1 MGKLVVLKFSD
12 GSFEEGFAVT
22 LQIGT
27 EGELPSSEIAGK
39 LPPATELLQKYREWQ
54 SSYLK
59 MGNRYRLSADK
70 VQVTNVSI
78 VQDCDQTAYT
88 LRSHLNSWLLAPEF
102 RPVREKWLEQLLP
115 TDEVR
120 VILQTDNR
128 DLQRL
133 PWHLWDVMER
143 YRKAEIAIAP
153 LRYER
158 IASKKTFNHKV
169 NILAIIGN
177 SQGINTQRDKAL
189 LEALPA
195 AEVSFLV
202 EPQRKE
208 LNDFLWQKN
217 WDILFF
223 AGHSSSQGTNGVGR
237 IFLNQTDSLSISEL
251 KYALRKAV
259 ERGLQ
264 LAIFN
269 SCDGLGL
276 AEQLADLHIPQIIV
290 MREPVPDL
298 VAQEF
303 LKYFLEGF
311 AAGERFYLAVREA
324 REQLQGLE
332 DKFPCA
338 TWLPVICQNLA
349 EVPSTWQDITG
360 TIAAKQAVKPI
371 AVSSFVRNCTQVLLT
386 SAVITTVV
394 VGVRFFGFLQ
404 RWELQAFDGMMRS
417 RSVVLDEGPDPRLL
431 LVTIDDA
438 DIAAQRRQGESL
450 KGTSVSDKYLNLLLE
465 KLQQYQP
472 QAIGLDIYRDFS
484 AESPDLIKRLQTT
497 DNLIGVCKGSYARGN
512 TTGIEPPPEIPEPR
526 LGFSDFV
533 NDDDGVVRRHL
544 LFMRQEATSPC
555 PTNYAFSTQLA
566 LHYLHSLGIQPQFT
580 PQGDLQLD
588 RMILQRLRSRRGGYQ
603 KIDTNGGQIL
613 LNYRSSKQVAE
624 QVTLT
629 QLLSN
634 SVNPN
639 AIKNRIVLIGVAAKG
654 DFPDYWATSYGS
666 ELDKQLPGVL
676 LQAHMIS
683 QILSAVIDRRPLLR
697 TWHPMAEVLWIWF
710 WGLAAGLL
718 TWQIRHLLPRLVVI
732 VIVSSGVIYII
743 CLSFLI
749 GGYWVPFVPSV
760 LALLATVSVTSIQHS
775 QLKSQ
780 N

>member
-12 GSFEEGFAVT
+12 GSFDKGFAVT
-22 LQIGT
+22 LQIGA
-27 EGELPSSEIAGK
+27 EGELPSSEIAGR
-39 LPPATELLQKYREWQ
+39 LPPAMELLQIYREWQ

-78 VQDCDQTAYT
+78 VQDCDQTAYI

-115 TDEVR
+115 ADEVR

-158 IASKKTFNHKV
+158 IASKKTLNHKV
-169 NILAIIGN
+169 NILAILGN

-189 LEALPA
+189 LEALPGA
-195 AEVSFLV
+195 DVSFLV

-223 AGHSSSQGTNGVGR
+223 AGHSSSQGNNGAGR
-237 IFLNQTDSLSISEL
+237 IFLNQTDSLTISEL

-276 AEQLADLHIPQIIV
+276 AEQLADLHIPQIVV

-338 TWLPVICQNLA
+338 SWLPVICQNLA
-349 EVPSTWQDITG
+349 EAPSAWQDITG
-360 TIAAKQAVKPI
+360 RIAVKKAIKPI
-371 AVSSFVRNCTQVLLT
+371 AVSSFARNFTQILLT
-386 SAVITTVV
+386 SAVITTTV
-394 VGVRFFGFLQ
+394 VGVRFFGLLQ

-417 RSVVLDEGPDPRLL
+417 RSVVIDEGPDPRLL
-431 LVTIDDA
+431 LVTINDA
-438 DIAAQRRQGESL
+438 DIAAQRHEGEPL
-450 KGTSVSDKYLNLLLE
+450 KGTSISDKYLNLLLE

-472 QAIGLDIYRDFS
+472 QAIGLDIYRDFP
-484 AESPDLIKRLQTT
+484 AESPDLIKRLKET
-497 DNLIGVCKGSYARGN
+497 DNLIGVCKGSYARAN
-512 TTGIEPPPEIPEPR
+512 TTGIAPPPEIPDPR

-533 NDDDGVVRRHL
+533 NDEDGVVRRHL
-544 LFMRQEATSPC
+544 LAMEQEAASPC
-555 PTNYAFSTQLA
+555 PANYAFSTQLA
-566 LHYLHSLGIQPQFT
+566 IHYLHSLGIQPQFT
-580 PQGDLQLD
+580 SQGDLQLG
-588 RMILQRLRSRRGGYQ
+588 RTILQRLRSRRGGYQ
-603 KIDTNGGQIL
+603 NIDTNGGQIL
-613 LNYRSSKQVAE
+613 LNYRSGKQVAE
-624 QVTLT
+624 QITLT
-629 QLLSN
+629 QLLSAPI
-634 SVNPN
+634 NPN

-654 DFPDYWATSYGS
+654 DFPDYWATSYGT
-666 ELDKQLPGVL
+666 ELDKQQPGVL

-683 QILSAVIDRRPLLR
+683 QILSAVLDGRSLLV
-697 TWHPMAEVLWIWF
+697 TWHPLAEVVWIWI
-710 WGLAAGLL
+710 WAVAGGLL
-718 TWQIRHLLPRLVVI
+718 AWQIRHSLPRLVAI
-732 VIVSSGVIYII
+732 VIVSSGIVYII
-743 CLSFLI
+743 CLSLLI
-749 GGYWVPFVPSV
+749 RGYWVPFVPS
-760 LALLATVSVTSIQHS
+760 LLTLLGTVSVTSIQYS
-775 QLKSQ
+775 KLRSQ